1 MEKKKLNKTL
11 KISSEVHSRLMNF
24 AKKSETL
31 DDAISRLLDIA
42 EDKKGKA

>member
-11 KISSEVHSRLMNF
+11 KISSGVHSRLMNF

-42 EDKKGKA
+42 EGKRAEA